1 MAAAISSPSATTP
14 VQAFAKDS
22 TDKIAA
28 LIQSVMNGSDAPGK

>member
-1 MAAAISSPSATTP
+1 MAAAVASPSATP

-28 LIQSVMNGSDAPGK
+28 LIQSVIGGSDSSSK